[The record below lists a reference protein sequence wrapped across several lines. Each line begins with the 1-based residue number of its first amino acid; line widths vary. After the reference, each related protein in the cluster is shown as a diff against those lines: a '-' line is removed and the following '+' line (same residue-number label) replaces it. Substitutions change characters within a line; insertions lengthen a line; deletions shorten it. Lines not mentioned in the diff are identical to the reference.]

1 MGNLKTHGE
10 EKQDRLRRD
19 DLLYQQYGE
28 PLEEEHEGEYVAIS
42 TEGKTITGNDDIEVA
57 RKAIDQFGSG
67 NFTLRRIGEPSLGKW
82 RVTSV

>member
-19 DLLYQQYGE
+19 DLLYQQFCK
-28 PLEEEHEGEYVAIS
+28 PIEEGQEDEYIAIS
-42 TEGKTITGNDDIEVA
+42 TEGKTITGSDDIEVA

-67 NFTLRRIGEPSLGKW
+67 KSSKEFK
-82 RVTSV
+82 